1 MTQVHKLIVQH
12 GREAARR
19 MISEQ
24 EIPYFNI
31 AASILEE
38 ESNEVGITYSGFCLT
53 ALPHRRLDDEQNWV
67 RSNGNLSLLIKPG
80 ETKKVPNP
88 RTADD
93 YRKIGV
99 PYGSKARLILLY
111 LQTQAVRTNSPVV
124 ELGRSMNQWL
134 DRMGVAVGGKTYTE
148 VRNQA
153 ERISRCT
160 LTFDWCDG
168 QTEGFRN
175 GSFVE
180 GGIRLRGL
188 DQQGDLWDD
197 RVSLSEAFFRLL
209 KEHPVPVWEPAIRHI
224 AGKSMAFD
232 IYVWLA
238 YRLHVLEKAKP
249 VSWKAVFDQ
258 FGTGATLRYFKPEFR
273 TALAYALSVYPE
285 AKVIED
291 EEGRGLVLHPSP
303 PPIPERLIGR

>member
-111 LQTQAVRTNSPVV
+111 LQTQAVRSKMSKP
-124 ELGRSMNQWL
+124 Q
-134 DRMGVAVGGKTYTE
+134 
-148 VRNQA
+148 
-153 ERISRCT
+153 
-160 LTFDWCDG
+160 
-168 QTEGFRN
+168 
-175 GSFVE
+175 
-180 GGIRLRGL
+180 
-188 DQQGDLWDD
+188 
-197 RVSLSEAFFRLL
+197 SE
-209 KEHPVPVWEPAIRHI
+209 
-224 AGKSMAFD
+224 
-232 IYVWLA
+232 
-238 YRLHVLEKAKP
+238 
-249 VSWKAVFDQ
+249 
-258 FGTGATLRYFKPEFR
+258 
-273 TALAYALSVYPE
+273 
-285 AKVIED
+285 
-291 EEGRGLVLHPSP
+291 
-303 PPIPERLIGR
+303 

>member
-12 GREAARR
+12 GRDVARR
-19 MISEQ
+19 MITEQ

-53 ALPHRRLDDEQNWV
+53 ALPHRRLADDQNWV

-80 ETKKVPNP
+80 EIKKIPNP
-88 RTADD
+88 RTTDD
-93 YRKIGV
+93 YQKVGV

-238 YRLHVLEKAKP
+238 YRLHVLERAKP

-273 TALAYALSVYPE
+273 TALSYALSVYPE
-285 AKVIED
+285 AKVTED